1 MAKLYK
7 AKVEFTS
14 LADAASLKKLK
25 ASRETDDPEEKARLQ
40 GEVRRIQ
47 HLPKDKPFEAPC
59 SEIEKS
65 WLAMDVVEEVTN
77 G

>member
-14 LADAASLKKLK
+14 LADAASLRKLK
-25 ASRETDDPEEKARLQ
+25 AARETDDPEERARLQ
-40 GEVRRIQ
+40 AEVRRVQ

-65 WLAMDVVEEVTN
+65 WLAADVVEEVAH